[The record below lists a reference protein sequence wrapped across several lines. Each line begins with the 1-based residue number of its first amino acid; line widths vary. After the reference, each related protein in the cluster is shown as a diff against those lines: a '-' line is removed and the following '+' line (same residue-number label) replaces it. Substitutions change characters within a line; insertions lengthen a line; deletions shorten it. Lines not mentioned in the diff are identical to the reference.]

1 MPPEHA
7 GLREQKRAGAAD
19 FSGPA
24 WRNVP
29 GDSGLDVTARKSPWP
44 ELRTRPDALSEKPE
58 TSLRHTRE
66 KEMNP

>member
-7 GLREQKRAGAAD
+7 GPREQKRAGAAD

-29 GDSGLDVTARKSPWP
+29 GFSGLDVTARKSPWP